1 MATESPPPPPPDS
14 LAEFPSDSL
23 LPPLPNMNSNDL
35 KRQAKPHATLLRL
48 GLAPLIIHFKS
59 NGYIQQS
66 ILESYDVR
74 IFKRTLGDSARQ
86 EDVRAELGPD
96 IKTWN
101 DLRDILRA
109 AVPSLSDRCFSVSK
123 ADRTDENGN
132 DLDYDTAD
140 APSAREIA
148 KNYNSLIKDLVRL
161 NMLCSI
167 ARNILVIGETA
178 QSAAAKALF
187 DKALFELIRL
197 CVRVTARPYGS
208 YDSPANVDTN
218 GNATN
223 GADTAKTEE
232 DKFNGVATEY
242 KSLLTRCLQVMNNL
256 VAQNE
261 RRKLMLW
268 VELFDER
275 GADGVVER
283 EIDAVSRIVPAPHA
297 QGREDVKSVN
307 KAISQVLEGKK
318 KAVEPEVVEGDQPL
332 ALDAWHD
339 EGQDDL
345 YPQPG
350 QMFDVERAFR
360 DTGSEDGGM
369 YPNPGMQFKLPQVLR
384 GLRNEFEY
392 FDGEE
397 EQRNIPE
404 DSDEIFRSSPYLR
417 WLKENSETLK
427 REHQATGTIAIPAD
441 FDDERQTRLQIDS
454 EEDLLWWQQ
463 YEKVLR
469 GIDEGLQPPGDDSE
483 ALRDRGLEF
492 GTLHSLQRDMRDKT
506 PTTAGAE
513 RQLSVELEGLKI
525 TKEFEST
532 DPAYKHFAP
541 TWSTQAAD
549 GEDTFN
555 AYVSFDGGK
564 ASQPEA
570 ATEDDYRPT
579 YGAGHGTSILERGKA
594 DLLKRLEPDT
604 DRPYRGRQPER
615 RRASSDASVPHS
627 TTTTGHYSPTI
638 PSDVVEV
645 ESAEE
650 SEEDDYPIP
659 GDDGRGLLTDI
670 PLILGPSEIEV
681 LPMIIQSAICPPPP
695 GNSGY
700 GKTPQE
706 IAAVK
711 NMHTVRCH
719 LLLAQDN
726 GRNLLRELL
735 IFVAAWDLR
744 EDELYF
750 KLMVKIMEAVL
761 INGLMP
767 FAYRAFRESKDIISP
782 AQAVVLKLL
791 TTIFRQRQAAHSPPR
806 GAPKDSDPQQSDEPY
821 PQRVDVQTVSFLL
834 TEFRRTIIP
843 QTCVLIFL
851 QAKIRDGTVSPED
864 FPLNLWDMERMYEGV
879 YQYLEF
885 FAILTEHEGWKGM
898 MADWEVVSEL
908 ISLLEELDNAIPRS
922 TPANQAMK
930 ERQGELLAKQSEAL
944 KEAVQKG
951 REKWERVVQQ
961 VNERAAAGTTAQA
974 QTQTQQPVSVER
986 PYDLSNSPVLPPP
999 SEPNEQ
1005 IPLPPPSTLAPP
1017 PPPPPEDEP
1026 SEFEWRNLKKLAVL
1040 VLSSLTWKNK
1050 RIQQQLNVPDK
1061 NGIPGRGLRVLLSCC
1076 GLDDFNPFI
1085 REHGI
1090 MALRFALEGN
1100 EKGMGIVRD
1109 LVSEKVEQS
1118 GEGSAAAAAGAGEG
1132 PTGKKIEV
1140 PREVLD
1146 LRGYETFV
1154 DAKGQVQLRR
1164 REKR

>member
-1 MATESPPPPPPDS
+1 MATESPPPAPPDS
-14 LAEFPSDSL
+14 PAEFPSEA
-23 LPPLPNMNSNDL
+23 LPPTPSNANL
-35 KRQAKPHATLLRL
+35 NEHKRQAKPYVTLLRL

-59 NGYIQQS
+59 NGYVQQS

-86 EDVRAELGPD
+86 EEVRAELGSD

-101 DLRDILRA
+101 DLADVLRS
-109 AVPSLSDRCFSVSK
+109 AVPSLSDRCFSASK
-123 ADRTDENGN
+123 AERSDENGN
-132 DLDYDTAD
+132 DLDYDSAD

-148 KNYNSLIKDLVRL
+148 KNYNSLIKDLTRL
-161 NMLCSI
+161 NILCSI
-167 ARNILVIGETA
+167 ARNILVVGEPA
-178 QSAAAKALF
+178 QSAAVKASF

-208 YDSPANVDTN
+208 YDSPANLDAN
-218 GNATN
+218 GNVTN

-242 KSLLTRCLQVMNNL
+242 KGLLTRSLQVMNNL

-297 QGREDVKSVN
+297 KEREDVKSVN
-307 KAISQVLEGKK
+307 KSISQVLEGRKK
-318 KAVEPEVVEGDQPL
+318 TVNPEVVEGDQPL
-332 ALDAWHD
+332 ALDGWDD
-339 EGQDDL
+339 EDQTDL

-350 QMFDVERAFR
+350 QMFDVESAFR
-360 DTGSEDGGM
+360 DNNSEDGGM
-369 YPNPGMQFKLPQVLR
+369 YPNPGMQFKLPQVFR
-384 GLRNEFEY
+384 GLRNEFED

-404 DSDEIFRSSPYLR
+404 DTDEIFRSSPYLR
-417 WLKENSETLK
+417 WLKENSEMLRK
-427 REHQATGTIAIPAD
+427 EFEANGTVTVPAD
-441 FDDERQTRLQIDS
+441 FDDERQSRLQISS
-454 EEDLLWWQQ
+454 EEDFLWWQQ
-463 YEKVLR
+463 YEKVIR
-469 GIDEGLQPPGDDSE
+469 GIDEGLVPPGDDIE
-483 ALRDRGLEF
+483 ALRNKGIEF
-492 GTLHSLQRDMRDKT
+492 GTLHSMQRDGLNKT
-506 PTTAGAE
+506 PTAAGPE

-525 TKEFEST
+525 TKDFESS

-549 GEDTFN
+549 GEEAFN

-564 ASQPEA
+564 ELQPEA
-570 ATEDDYRPT
+570 ATEEDYRPT
-579 YGAGHGTSILERGKA
+579 YNSAHGLSILERGKA

-604 DRPYRGRQPER
+604 EKPYRGRQTER

-627 TTTTGHYSPTI
+627 TANTGHYSPTI

-695 GNSGY
+695 ANSGY
-700 GKTPQE
+700 GKTAQE

-791 TTIFRQRQAAHSPPR
+791 TSIFRQRQAAHSPPR
-806 GAPKDSDPQQSDEPY
+806 GAPKEPNQEQNDDPY

-851 QAKIRDGTVSPED
+851 QGKIRDGTVSPED

-908 ISLLEELDNAIPRS
+908 VSLLEELDNAIPRS

-951 REKWERVVQQ
+951 REKWEKVVQQ
-961 VNERAAAGTTAQA
+961 VNERGASTNTSPTV
-974 QTQTQQPVSVER
+974 TQKPVSVER

-1026 SEFEWRNLKKLAVL
+1026 SDFEWRNLKKLAVL

-1050 RIQQQLNVPDK
+1050 RIQQQLNAPDK
-1061 NGIPGRGLRVLLSCC
+1061 NGILGRGLRVLLSCC
-1076 GLDDFNPFI
+1076 GVDDFNPFI

-1100 EKGMGIVRD
+1100 EKGMNIVRN
-1109 LVSEKVEQS
+1109 LVSEKVEQ
-1118 GEGSAAAAAGAGEG
+1118 GEGSADGSNGAGV
-1132 PTGKKIEV
+1132 GKKIEV